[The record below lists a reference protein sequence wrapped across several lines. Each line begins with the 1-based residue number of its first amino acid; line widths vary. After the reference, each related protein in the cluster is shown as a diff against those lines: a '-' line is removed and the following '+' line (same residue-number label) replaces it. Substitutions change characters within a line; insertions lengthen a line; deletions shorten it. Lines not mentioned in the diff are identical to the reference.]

1 MVVAKSKADLGE
13 GGGLG
18 GRAPPFEE
26 AKKKSRKIE
35 INYEYQRYNL
45 DGYLIVISTL

>member
-1 MVVAKSKADLGE
+1 VVVAKSKADLGE

-26 AKKKSRKIE
+26 AKKKVEK
-35 INYEYQRYNL
+35 L
-45 DGYLIVISTL
+45 K